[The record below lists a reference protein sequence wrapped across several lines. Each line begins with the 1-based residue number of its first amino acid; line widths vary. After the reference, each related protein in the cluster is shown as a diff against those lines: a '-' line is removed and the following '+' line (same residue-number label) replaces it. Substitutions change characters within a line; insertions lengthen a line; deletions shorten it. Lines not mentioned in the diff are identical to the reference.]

1 MATEIKFEDPSRT
14 DQVKLGA
21 AALIVVGGIAG
32 YYLVGNQWWLRWAC
46 VVASLVVAAGVVA
59 WSRYGADLRQF
70 VLDSRTELR
79 KIVWPTR
86 NETGMTTLVVF
97 AFVLVAGV
105 FFWLLDV
112 GLAWL
117 TRHLTGQ
124 GG

>member
-1 MATEIKFEDPSRT
+1 MATEIKLEDPSRT
-14 DQVKLGA
+14 DQAKLGL
-21 AALIVVGGIAG
+21 AALIVVGGVAG
-32 YYLVGNQWWLRWAC
+32 YYLVGGQWWLRWAC
-46 VVASLVVAAGVVA
+46 VVASLVVAAAVVA
-59 WSRYGADLRQF
+59 WSRYGTDLRQF